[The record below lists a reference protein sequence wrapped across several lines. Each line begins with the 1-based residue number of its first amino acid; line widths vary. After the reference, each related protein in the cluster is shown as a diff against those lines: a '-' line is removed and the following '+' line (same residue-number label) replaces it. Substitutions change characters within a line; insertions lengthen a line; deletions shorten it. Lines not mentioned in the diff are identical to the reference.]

1 MRTLKLAI
9 AFSNPDV
16 AKRFALT
23 TDGVLFKSTSQ
34 VTQHLPFAA
43 LFVGTTDDLQASLD
57 AGDVG
62 TYLVCERTIKNRP
75 LSLLDDGALPAAAG
89 LFAMVANSA
98 LGPREAD
105 VHWRDR
111 HAPLAL
117 EVHTTM
123 THYYQLAVLHRF
135 SGPDWNGIAI
145 CCCASEEDLRHRFYS
160 SKDGERRIAE
170 DVSYFA
176 DTRRSPRRVI
186 ADARRF

>member
-1 MRTLKLAI
+1 MYTLKLAV
-9 AFSNPDV
+9 AFSDL
-16 AKRFALT
+16 AAADRIAAT
-23 TDGVLFKSTSQ
+23 AEGILFSSTSET
-34 VTQHLPFAA
+34 TQHLPFAA

-62 TYLVCERTIKNRP
+62 TYLVCERTSKNKP
-75 LSLLDDGALPAAAG
+75 LSLLDDDALPAAAG
-89 LFAMVANSA
+89 LFAMVANSS

-117 EVHTTM
+117 EIHTTM

-145 CCCASEEDLRHRFYS
+145 CCCASEEDLRHRFYGS
-160 SKDGERRIAE
+160 REGERRIAE
-170 DVSYFA
+170 DVAYFA
-176 DTRRSPRRVI
+176 DTKRSPRRVI